1 MWVLRRPQQKGCLT
15 PQCADQRSRSWGRGK
30 ISVSGGRRSRS
41 GAAQPAHVSFCCL
54 SVRGA
59 ADIYTKMI
67 GKKV

>member
-1 MWVLRRPQQKGCLT
+1 M
-15 PQCADQRSRSWGRGK
+15 
-30 ISVSGGRRSRS
+30 SGGRRSRS
-41 GAAQPAHVSFCCL
+41 GAAQAAHVISCCL